1 MRRILTRLPLL
12 LLVVVGLVTAGCSD
26 RAELGGPT
34 VGGALAASIGSYQYT
49 TSDLEAEIETW
60 ASDETMAQQAFGL
73 SDLGAPGRRNA
84 DFVAAVLS
92 FRVIAQQS
100 RQLGAATGFTPAP
113 DQVSQAVDQ
122 LKANFSNYDDAFL
135 TALAEDLLYQQNLS
149 SIDPS
154 TVDVPDVVVNPRY
167 GTFRDQGSGIGV
179 VDPPSGPRP
188 QPNPTGP

>member
-1 MRRILTRLPLL
+1 MTRLPLL
-12 LLVVVGLVTAGCSD
+12 LLVVVGLVAGGCSGQG
-26 RAELGGPT
+26 ELGGPT

-49 TSDLEAEIETW
+49 TADLQTEVETW
-60 ASDETMAQQAFGL
+60 ASDATTASQAFGVP
-73 SDLGAPGRRNA
+73 DLGSPGRRNA

-92 FRVIAQQS
+92 FRVVAQQS
-100 RQLGAATGFTPAP
+100 RQLGAATGFTPPA

-122 LKANFSNYDDAFL
+122 LKSNFSHYDDAFI
-135 TALAEDLLYQQNLS
+135 TALAEDLLYQQNLT

-188 QPNPTGP
+188 QPVPAGS